1 MNYRI
6 VNGAVS
12 YGADTILEEI
22 DIEIKEKDKVA
33 IVGRNGA
40 GKTTLL
46 NAIINNDMLEE
57 GIGEEKFN
65 VFKQGNP
72 VIGYLR
78 QIEFNESNTLLD
90 EVLKAYKP
98 VIELEEKIKVL
109 EDKLFNLFSSSTV
122 V

>member
-22 DIEIKEKDKVA
+22 DIEIKEKDKIA

-46 NAIINNDMLEE
+46 NAIINNDMLE
-57 GIGEEKFN
+57 KSLM
-65 VFKQGNP
+65 
-72 VIGYLR
+72 YLNKE
-78 QIEFNESNTLLD
+78 IL
-90 EVLKAYKP
+90 
-98 VIELEEKIKVL
+98 
-109 EDKLFNLFSSSTV
+109 
-122 V
+122 